1 MPNQMAALVLA
12 AEKGAVSAG
21 AHQWEAAHRLKIAW
35 ISCSCMEPWEKLSSK
50 WNETVVKIEQ
60 QAATGI
66 PDMWQEQCMTG
77 AQTTKPSCQSSVRPT
92 V

>member
-35 ISCSCMEPWEKLSSK
+35 DQLQLHGS
-50 WNETVVKIEQ
+50 VVRIEQ
-60 QAATGI
+60 QAATGR

-77 AQTTKPSCQSSVRPT
+77 AQTTETSCQSSV
-92 V
+92 